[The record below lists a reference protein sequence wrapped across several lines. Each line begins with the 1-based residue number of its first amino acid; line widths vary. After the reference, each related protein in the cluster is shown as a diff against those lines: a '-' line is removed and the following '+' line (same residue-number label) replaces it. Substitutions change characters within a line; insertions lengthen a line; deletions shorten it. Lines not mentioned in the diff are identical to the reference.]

1 MSFANLYYKRTAG
14 TMKACFVCSRP
25 TTIVLATKDSV
36 DFFYTCDG
44 HLKDAGFA
52 SLIGESGD
60 SLAGARKLG
69 VSDEEI
75 QKIKEEYERRQ
86 QKKREKVDK
95 EKDKSDD
102 KGKDDSKEETEGEKA
117 KAKNTTSSSPAQA
130 PSQSSGTST
139 PTVSHQRYVL
149 HRDIFAMRL
158 GVHRKRRQVAKA
170 KEVAPR
176 LPSVP
181 RAPVFNPPQT

>member
-1 MSFANLYYKRTAG
+1 
-14 TMKACFVCSRP
+14 MKACFICSRP

-44 HLKDAGFA
+44 HLKDPGFA

-75 QKIKEEYERRQ
+75 QKVKEEYERRQ
-86 QKKREKVDK
+86 QKKREKSGK

-102 KGKDDSKEETEGEKA
+102 KGKDDTKKETDGENA
-117 KAKNTTSSSPAQA
+117 KAKDISSSPAQA
-130 PSQSSGTST
+130 PSQSTGTST
-139 PTVSHQRYVL
+139 PMVSHQRYIL

-158 GVHRKRRQVAKA
+158 GVHRKRRQAAKA

-176 LPSVP
+176 LPSAP
-181 RAPVFNPPQT
+181 RAPVLNPPQT